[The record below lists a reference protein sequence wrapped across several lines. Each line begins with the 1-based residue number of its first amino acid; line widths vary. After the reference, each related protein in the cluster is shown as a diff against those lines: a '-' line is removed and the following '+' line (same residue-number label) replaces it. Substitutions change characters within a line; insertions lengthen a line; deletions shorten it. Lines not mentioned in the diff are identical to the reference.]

1 MKLARLMAPYKMQ
14 MEEAP
19 VPEITED
26 QVLLKI
32 KAFGVCASDMQIYHG
47 LHKYA
52 AMPVVMGHELS
63 AVIEKAGSNVTDYKV
78 GDKVTVE
85 PQLYCG
91 KCYPCKIGRFNV
103 CEHLKVL
110 GVHTDGGNCEYLALD
125 PKYLHHVPETLSDE
139 QVALIEPLAVGVGSA
154 KRSQR
159 MKGGNVCVVGAGVIG
174 NFAAQAAKG
183 LGAAKVML
191 TDINQERLDY
201 ALECGIDYA
210 VNTKDIT
217 LKEAI
222 EQNFGERK
230 ADVIIDCVAAPPVFQ
245 TILDAARPS
254 SDIIITGNYKAPVTF
269 ELPRIQRNEINLL
282 GHMMYV
288 REDYA
293 DAIRLLEEGKITITK
308 TVSQV
313 YPFDQYPEALDFI
326 DKNPEKVMKCIVKM

>member
-1 MKLARLMAPYKMQ
+1 MQ

-125 PKYLHHVPETLSDE
+125 PKYLHHVP
-139 QVALIEPLAVGVGSA
+139 
-154 KRSQR
+154 
-159 MKGGNVCVVGAGVIG
+159 
-174 NFAAQAAKG
+174 
-183 LGAAKVML
+183 
-191 TDINQERLDY
+191 
-201 ALECGIDYA
+201 
-210 VNTKDIT
+210 
-217 LKEAI
+217 
-222 EQNFGERK
+222 
-230 ADVIIDCVAAPPVFQ
+230 
-245 TILDAARPS
+245 
-254 SDIIITGNYKAPVTF
+254 
-269 ELPRIQRNEINLL
+269 
-282 GHMMYV
+282 
-288 REDYA
+288 
-293 DAIRLLEEGKITITK
+293 
-308 TVSQV
+308 
-313 YPFDQYPEALDFI
+313 
-326 DKNPEKVMKCIVKM
+326 